1 MENDHFVFIEK
12 KYGFFLLLNYPKHFN
27 LDDYVFDQFLRYH
40 RFSSSEKISRTNFY
54 FFFIVSELKN
64 EARA

>member
-1 MENDHFVFIEK
+1 MV
-12 KYGFFLLLNYPKHFN
+12 FFLLLNYPKHFN